1 MEEASPPWRTTSQTR
16 SGSISPI
23 FCCCCCY
30 LCFAPYDVDHRC
42 VRHRTAPRPFFR
54 PQWTQPVQARQQA
67 ISSSDV
73 RRLCCVI
80 VYVCVLTA
88 LGEKSNQED
97 FPLVVKTSFVEEQLP
112 FIHNYTVVYKME
124 PNPHQHNRIFSPRLS
139 ARLMGNRFP
148 FPFHTTFFY
157 FFCQFPH

>member
-23 FCCCCCY
+23 FCCCY

-54 PQWTQPVQARQQA
+54 PQWTQPAQAARQQA

-124 PNPHQHNRIFSPRLS
+124 PNPHQHCRIFSPRLS

>member
-23 FCCCCCY
+23 FCCCY

-42 VRHRTAPRPFFR
+42 VRHRTAPRPFFG
-54 PQWTQPVQARQQA
+54 PQWTQPAQAARQQA

-73 RRLCCVI
+73 HRLCCVI

-88 LGEKSNQED
+88 LGEKSNQA
-97 FPLVVKTSFVEEQLP
+97 FRWLSKRRSLKNSYRSFTTTPLFTKWNQT
-112 FIHNYTVVYKME
+112 HTNTVASSLRVYQ
-124 PNPHQHNRIFSPRLS
+124 P
-139 ARLMGNRFP
+139 G
-148 FPFHTTFFY
+148 
-157 FFCQFPH
+157 